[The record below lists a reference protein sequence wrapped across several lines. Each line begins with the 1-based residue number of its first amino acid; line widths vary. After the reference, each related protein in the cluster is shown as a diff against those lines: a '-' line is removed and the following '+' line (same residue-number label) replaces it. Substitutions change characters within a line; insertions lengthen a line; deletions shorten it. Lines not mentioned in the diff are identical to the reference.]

1 MAEII
6 DDIFQD
12 STPTIVDCD
21 ILEAAKENVQPLASG
36 RRVTS
41 LSAIL
46 ATPHAAREAKL
57 SATRNRLRVNVELAL
72 EDPEDDPL
80 EAYCRFVYWTVDNY
94 PQGQSAES
102 GLLELLEE
110 ATRVLKDDRDGVWRG
125 ELKYLKLWVL
135 YASFVEKPS
144 VVYKF
149 MLVNDI
155 GTNHALFYEE
165 YALVLERDGRIP
177 ETNDDHCPIAK
188 GTDPTPAT
196 IPAPKRVALR
206 TTVMSAST
214 PASRPSPAPSSSRPN
229 GKLQVFVDPTGE
241 EPEVAEGNAWSDLG
255 TRKTRVK
262 ENAPETQKMAGTKIK
277 QLGKTQR
284 LATAAAATSSGS
296 STKFVPFR
304 DPAPGDSGDMPR
316 LQPFPRRNQ
325 RARGKRSNYHRK
337 VASYRI
343 KTNPVHHPKMCPKG
357 NSYPSRTMNLRHC
370 HKHQQSHHLS
380 LSKMMKVEDHSLL
393 SVMRYTFVARPLI
406 TPSQPASTARLAAPE
421 TVMKVKKAGAEGLS
435 ISSEAEALRRDPLK
449 NYGSVTDLS
458 DD

>member
-1 MAEII
+1 MAEIV

-165 YALVLERDGRIP
+165 YALVLERDGRRNAADEIYILGVARQAEP
-177 ETNDDHCPIAK
+177 LDRLLIRYREFQKRMMTAAPLPSI
-188 GTDPTPAT
+188 PTPPPTT

-206 TTVMSAST
+206 TTVMTAST
-214 PASRPSPAPSSSRPN
+214 PASRPPPAPSSSRPN

-241 EPEVAEGNAWSDLG
+241 EPEAAEGNAWSDLG
-255 TRKTRVK
+255 TRKTRIK
-262 ENAPETQKMAGTKIK
+262 ENAPETQKMTGTKIK
-277 QLGKTQR
+277 QSGKTQR
-284 LATAAAATSSGS
+284 LATAASATS

-304 DPAPGDSGDMPR
+304 DPAPGDSGNMPPPPTIPPAKSKGKGKEVK
-316 LQPFPRRNQ
+316 LSSKGKFVPFKDDEPQ
-325 RARGKRSNYHRK
+325 ALPQTPAK
-337 VASYRI
+337 
-343 KTNPVHHPKMCPKG
+343 
-357 NSYPSRTMNLRHC
+357 PS
-370 HKHQQSHHLS
+370 
-380 LSKMMKVEDHSLL
+380 
-393 SVMRYTFVARPLI
+393 FVPFKDDDGGGSF
-406 TPSQPASTARLAAPE
+406 TPFRDEPASTARPAAPD
-421 TVMKVKKAGAEGLS
+421 TVMKVKKAGPEGSS

-449 NYGSVTDLS
+449 NYGSVADLS

>member
-12 STPTIVDCD
+12 SNQTIVDCD

-57 SATRNRLRVNVELAL
+57 SATRNRLRINVELAL

-102 GLLELLEE
+102 GLLELIEE
-110 ATRVLKDDRDGVWRG
+110 ATRVLKDDRDGIWRG

-135 YASFVEKPS
+135 YASFVEKPN

-165 YALVLERDGRIP
+165 YALVLERDGRRNAADEIYMLGVARQAEP
-177 ETNDDHCPIAK
+177 LDRLHLRYREFQKRMMTAAPLPSA
-188 GTDPTPAT
+188 PTPPPAT
-196 IPAPKRVALR
+196 VPAPKRVALR
-206 TTVMSAST
+206 TTSVSPST
-214 PASRPSPAPSSSRPN
+214 PAPRPPPAPSSSRPN
-229 GKLQVFVDPTGE
+229 GRLQVFVDPTDE
-241 EPEVAEGNAWSDLG
+241 APEAAEGNAWSDLG

-262 ENAPETQKMAGTKIK
+262 ENVRETQKMGGTKIK
-277 QLGKTQR
+277 QAGKTQR
-284 LATAAAATSSGS
+284 MAVAHAPAPTIPPAKAKGKGKEGKPSSKGGFVPFKDDEPS
-296 STKFVPFR
+296 APPKADSKGKFVPFK
-304 DPAPGDSGDMPR
+304 DDECQALPQTPAKPSFVPFKDDDSGGSFT
-316 LQPFPRRNQ
+316 PFRD
-325 RARGKRSNYHRK
+325 
-337 VASYRI
+337 
-343 KTNPVHHPKMCPKG
+343 
-357 NSYPSRTMNLRHC
+357 
-370 HKHQQSHHLS
+370 
-380 LSKMMKVEDHSLL
+380 E
-393 SVMRYTFVARPLI
+393 
-406 TPSQPASTARLAAPE
+406 PASTTRATAPD
-421 TVMKVKKAGAEGLS
+421 TVMKVKKAGPEGS
-435 ISSEAEALRRDPLK
+435 STSSEAEALRRDPLK
-449 NYGSVTDLS
+449 NYGSAIDLG
-458 DD
+458 DE